1 MTIMPTLCP
10 HPETPPEATLS
21 ISVIAERTGT
31 ALTLQYQVQGDRD
44 AILLPARTPGQRRDG
59 LWQTTC
65 FEAFIRVT
73 GAIGYHEFNFSPSS
87 DWASYSFDA
96 HRAGMRD
103 APAQPVI
110 ELTADGM
117 TVTLDLSE
125 YPDLTDADWHVGLT
139 AVIEEQD
146 GTKSYWA
153 LKHPEGAPD
162 FHDAACFVLELPALG

>member
-1 MTIMPTLCP
+1 MD
-10 HPETPPEATLS
+10 
-21 ISVIAERTGT
+21 ISVHVIRHKDTLT
-31 ALTLQYQVQGDRD
+31 ATYRLDDD
-44 AILLPARTPGQRRDG
+44 ATSVLLPLRADGQRRDG

-65 FEAFIRVT
+65 FEAFVRANGV
-73 GAIGYHEFNFSPSS
+73 IGYHEFNFSPSS

-103 APAQPVI
+103 SPAQPVI

-117 TVTLDLSE
+117 NVTLDLSE
-125 YPDLTDADWHVGLT
+125 YPDLTDADWHVGLA
-139 AVIEEQD
+139 AVIEEKD

-162 FHDAACFVLELPALG
+162 FHDAACFALELPAVG